1 MNIISKFRAKA
12 ASYALLAQNA
22 HSDGERELMRRLQQ
36 SCLSLARTEERSLPE
51 TNTERSEW
59 S

>member
-1 MNIISKFRAKA
+1 VNIISKFRAKA
-12 ASYALLAQNA
+12 ASYAQLAQNA
-22 HSDGERELMRRLQQ
+22 HSHGERELMRRLEL
-36 SCLSLARTEERSLPE
+36 SCLSLARTEERGLPE